1 MPPPG
6 FLVDFFSVPVIAGFV
21 SAAAVTIASNQVR
34 GLLGIAGEDLF
45 RSELPG
51 VMGTWHN
58 VLANISFFRW
68 RDTML
73 AVVCAGV
80 LLTLKVE

>member
-1 MPPPG
+1 M
-6 FLVDFFSVPVIAGFV
+6 DFFSVPVIAGFV

-34 GLLGIAGEDLF
+34 GLLGIAGEGLF

-51 VMGTWHN
+51 VLGTWHN